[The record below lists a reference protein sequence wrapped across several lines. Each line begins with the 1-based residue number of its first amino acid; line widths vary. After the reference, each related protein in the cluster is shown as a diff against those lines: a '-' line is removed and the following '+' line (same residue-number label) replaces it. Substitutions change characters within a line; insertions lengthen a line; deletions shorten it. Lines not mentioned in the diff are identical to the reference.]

1 LVAGGARDFATSATL
16 ENGRLEATAAPGPCD
31 ALADDVFAQPNV
43 GVEKTRDRAIS
54 VTQLADTLTLKAK
67 RTSPP
72 ARVLT
77 GRLEAGDRLVVVA

>member
-1 LVAGGARDFATSATL
+1 
-16 ENGRLEATAAPGPCD
+16 
-31 ALADDVFAQPNV
+31 VFAQPNV